1 MVKCNLFKNGV
12 RETARSGTCYGD
24 QCCVSRNNKCSGN
37 QKDCFYDRRG
47 GKGSKKSRKSAAK
60 RSKKSRKSATKRSKK
75 SRKTRRHKH
84 RR

>member
-1 MVKCNLFKNGV
+1 MTACSVFKNGV
-12 RETARSGTCYGD
+12 RETAKNGTCFKEK
-24 QCCVSRNNKCSGN
+24 CCTSRNNNCSFNHAECYSNG
-37 QKDCFYDRRG
+37 G
-47 GKGSKKSRKSAAK
+47 GKRSKKSRKSAAK